1 MRILLLAPQ
10 PFFQNRG
17 TPIAVRMLAEVLQE
31 DGHSVELLVFHEGDE
46 VDLGGVILHRIT
58 APPGI
63 RNIRP
68 GFSLK
73 KVLCDVF
80 MLIKAIRL
88 CKKQRYDVVHAV
100 EEAVFIAML
109 TKFLFK
115 IPYIWD
121 IDSWLSDQLIEKYG
135 NLKYFKKIFGIF
147 EKSAVR
153 QSTGAV
159 AVCKEL
165 EEKVKQ
171 IDNQKPL
178 LRLEDVSLLEDEYTV
193 DESLRELVRHEGQ
206 ILLYVGNLEKYQ
218 GIDFLL
224 ESFKELLKRKSDVNL
239 IIIGGTTESIK
250 NYTQLAEE
258 LAIDSRVFFIGPRP
272 VELLG
277 GYLSQADILVSPRI
291 EGVNTPMKIYSYMGS
306 GIPLVAT
313 RIKSHTQVLDDNTA
327 FLADPDPEKMAE
339 VLNKA
344 IINQDLAQKVAYAAR
359 KLVDKEYSRSAF
371 KNKLTGFYSELSHVW
386 NMRF

>member
-31 DGHSVELLVFHEGDE
+31 DGHRVELLVFHEGDE

-135 NLKYFKKIFGIF
+135 SLKYFKKIFGIF

-193 DESLRELVRHEGQ
+193 DESLRELVRNEGQ
-206 ILLYVGNLEKYQ
+206 ILLYVGNLERYQ

-306 GIPLVAT
+306 GTPLVAT